1 MFLILIRHATA
12 KNRSITGKDFD
23 RPLTKEGIKQARKL
37 GEFISS
43 KELIL
48 DKVCVSSSLRTR
60 ETAEYALQTV
70 SDCIIDEELY
80 LAPEKYLL
88 EFINKLNSV
97 GNIVIL
103 GHNDGIS
110 SLASYLTSQE
120 ISLQTASAVILEFD
134 CCNSNEISADTGK
147 VIDFFS
153 PSQF

>member
-23 RPLTKEGIKQARKL
+23 RPLTKEGIKQAKKL
-37 GEFISS
+37 GHFISS

-88 EFINKLNSV
+88 AFINNLNST

-120 ISLQTASAVILEFD
+120 IILQTASAVILEFD
-134 CCNSNEISADTGK
+134 CYNSNEISADTGK

-153 PSQF
+153 PSQI